1 MDAYPRLHSGVLRSP
16 RYLNLVWPARRL
28 ATLFSGGKITVVMAR
43 PLDEIVRLDRLWFWA
58 HPERSH
64 RCRWPDTR
72 ELALCNSDRGVPL
85 VIAIRHLGRGHVL
98 YQPVIF
104 HGVLPNDERSAEIL
118 FALAARCPEPVPLV
132 SEIDMLRLQRGVPRQ
147 PTANAGGGAR
157 SHSSA
162 GGLEKG
168 RGSRRNLPRAHGS

>member
-1 MDAYPRLHSGVLRSP
+1 
-16 RYLNLVWPARRL
+16 
-28 ATLFSGGKITVVMAR
+28 MAR

-72 ELALCNSDRGVPL
+72 ELELCDGDPGVPL

-104 HGVLPNDERSAEIL
+104 HGVLPNDERSAGIL
-118 FALAARCPEPVPLV
+118 FALAARCRDAVPLM
-132 SEIDMLRLQRGVPRQ
+132 SEIDVLRLQRGRRPQTQKHGPLDVEDGISRGTSRSTNPALPSSHPASPVASPAPMTERACGRRTDRDTTPRS
-147 PTANAGGGAR
+147 PGTLP
-157 SHSSA
+157 SS
-162 GGLEKG
+162 
-168 RGSRRNLPRAHGS
+168 LPA